1 MSALPGSSVLI
12 GAKLGT
18 ERIIVD
24 RQKANAG
31 RFSRGS
37 VHPRREKITKLCSN
51 AVFLIEYPSSR
62 FMMTALFG
70 RTETVEI
77 LEGAMRNEVETSE
90 KTAMKSIPVVLAMAL
105 LLATSS
111 EAGLVG
117 LWRFDGNTN
126 DTSGNANHATLMN
139 GASLSSDVP
148 GVLTGGQSLSLTG
161 GNQHVL
167 VPHNSR
173 LDITSSMT
181 ISAWVKPVGNVGFD
195 GVLAKNPSNGS
206 LNNHA
211 GNYELRIENGN
222 RRPHFLYQRGGMN
235 DTAFALAPTAVVA
248 EGVWSHLAVTAQA
261 GGMVNF
267 YLNGTFV
274 EGLPVQATFG
284 VPNTNPL
291 YIGSRAD
298 LVTAFNG
305 FIDDV
310 ALFDEVL
317 TAGQIQ
323 QLANGVIIPEPSAL
337 VSVFMGTLLG
347 AFCRRKSLP
356 RSARQT

>member
-1 MSALPGSSVLI
+1 M
-12 GAKLGT
+12 
-18 ERIIVD
+18 
-24 RQKANAG
+24 
-31 RFSRGS
+31 
-37 VHPRREKITKLCSN
+37 
-51 AVFLIEYPSSR
+51 
-62 FMMTALFG
+62 
-70 RTETVEI
+70 ETVEI
-77 LEGAMRNEVETSE
+77 MEGAMRNWGETSE

-111 EAGLVG
+111 EASVIG
-117 LWRFDGNTN
+117 LWTFNGNTN
-126 DTSGNANHATLMN
+126 DTSGNANHGSLMN

-148 GVLTGGQSLSLTG
+148 GVLAGGQSLSLAG

-167 VPHNSR
+167 VPHNSS

-181 ISAWVKPVGNVGFD
+181 ISAWVKPVGNVGWD

-206 LNNHA
+206 MNNHA

-222 RRPHFLYQRGGMN
+222 RRPHFLYQRGGTN
-235 DTAFALAPTAVVA
+235 DTAFALAPTAVVP

-274 EGLPVQATFG
+274 EGLAVETTFG
-284 VPNTNPL
+284 FPNTNPL

-298 LVTAFNG
+298 LVTTFNG

-310 ALFDEVL
+310 AVFDEVL

-337 VSVFMGTLLG
+337 VSVFMGTLLA
-347 AFCRRKSLP
+347 AFCGRKSLR
-356 RSARQT
+356 RSAR

>member
-1 MSALPGSSVLI
+1 
-12 GAKLGT
+12 
-18 ERIIVD
+18 
-24 RQKANAG
+24 
-31 RFSRGS
+31 
-37 VHPRREKITKLCSN
+37 
-51 AVFLIEYPSSR
+51 
-62 FMMTALFG
+62 
-70 RTETVEI
+70 
-77 LEGAMRNEVETSE
+77 
-90 KTAMKSIPVVLAMAL
+90 MAL

-111 EAGLVG
+111 EAGLIG
-117 LWRFDGNTN
+117 LWRFNGNTN
-126 DTSGNANHATLMN
+126 DASGNANHGSLTN

-148 GVLTGGQSLSLTG
+148 GVLAGGQSLSLAG

-167 VPHNSR
+167 VPHNSS

-206 LNNHA
+206 MSNHA
-211 GNYELRIENGN
+211 GNYELRIENGT
-222 RRPHFLYQRGGMN
+222 RRPHFLYQRGGAN

-261 GGMVNF
+261 DGMIDF
-267 YLNGTFV
+267 YLNGAFV
-274 EGLPVQATFG
+274 EALPAQATFG

-298 LVTAFNG
+298 LFTTFNG
-305 FIDDV
+305 FLDDV

-323 QLANGVIIPEPSAL
+323 QLANGVIVPEPAALASAFL
-337 VSVFMGTLLG
+337 GTLLVT
-347 AFCRRKSLP
+347 FCGRKSRA
-356 RSARQT
+356 RSAK